1 MSRSSVL
8 SYKGQGPEK
17 SLCLDLSTCSVPC
30 RDSRY
35 LSHLV
40 DSDDAVVGGQRLNK
54 ANRSAVVVLG
64 SDHGFNLRV
73 EILLG

>member
-8 SYKGQGPEK
+8 PYKRQGPEK
-17 SLCLDLSTCSVPC
+17 SLSLDLPARPISC
-30 RDSRY
+30 RYGRY

-40 DSDDAVVGGQRLNK
+40 DSDDAVVGGRRFDE
-54 ANRSAVVVLG
+54 ANRFAVVVLG
-64 SDHGFNLRV
+64 DHGFNLRV